1 MVEQSAHNRQVVG
14 SIPTTPTKT
23 TSNRNYTKMTPA
35 KLQYY
40 QHRFQHELNR
50 NSFLKALC
58 PNHLTETQQVIIQSF
73 VKERIQNERAT
84 ATRS

>member
-1 MVEQSAHNRQVVG
+1 
-14 SIPTTPTKT
+14 
-23 TSNRNYTKMTPA
+23 MTPA

-73 VKERIQNERAT
+73 VKERIQNETSLRA
-84 ATRS
+84 